1 MGWNKVYI
9 LIMGSIRSFDGR
21 NCEWLIKY
29 TRAVSGPYVPYSV
42 ATPWPAYIKVVA
54 VKPLFSRHA
63 ASARRS
69 EGEICT
75 RSTRDKVVKWH
86 IGENSIGRFFGGG
99 RSTRSTRH
107 RTPGGPGVLW
117 RVERP
122 ARNAGTTGQ
131 DAVMTPS

>member
-1 MGWNKVYI
+1 
-9 LIMGSIRSFDGR
+9 MGSIRSFDGR

-42 ATPWPAYIKVVA
+42 GTPWPAYIKVVA

-75 RSTRDKVVKWH
+75 RSTRDKVVKSH
-86 IGENSIGRFFGGG
+86 IGENPIGRFFGNG
-99 RSTRSTRH
+99 RYWRKSYWQVFRKRSFHAFHTPPYPR
-107 RTPGGPGVLW
+107 RPGGTV
-117 RVERP
+117 
-122 ARNAGTTGQ
+122 ARGTTG
-131 DAVMTPS
+131 